1 MTPDEFKAEYRRR
14 GWTGKALAK
23 RWDKSAVWI
32 SLIGNDPQRDPH
44 WDDAVRGL
52 PVIKKTKKIKV

>member
-1 MTPDEFKAEYRRR
+1 MTPDEFRAEYRGR

-23 RWDKSAVWI
+23 RWKKSAVWI
-32 SLIGNDPQRDPH
+32 SMIGNDPERDPH

-52 PVIKKTKKIKV
+52 PVIETKKKQRV